1 MRHFSIKIKKEFLH
15 FKIRFTHSTASNES
29 QTKTSPTMRRA
40 ASQVTP
46 PTHRRER
53 SLDIGTLQ
61 RFMGDAVTEVT
72 SHSASNTPVQRRKT
86 AAGVA
91 VSFTLGE
98 SSLGDISKDSI
109 SSDHMTSGD
118 QGDDVTRK
126 GSLKR
131 GESED
136 TINGGDDQNGPG
148 DNVTLSEE
156 TVHDLEKDDKTV
168 TNAMGETDVR
178 SDANKMSADVEWAPA
193 ARCIP

>member
-1 MRHFSIKIKKEFLH
+1 
-15 FKIRFTHSTASNES
+15 
-29 QTKTSPTMRRA
+29 MRRA

-61 RFMGDAVTEVT
+61 RFIEDSVTEVT
-72 SHSASNTPVQRRKT
+72 SYSASNTPVQRRKT

-98 SSLGDISKDSI
+98 SSLSDITKDSI
-109 SSDHMTSGD
+109 PSDHMTSGD
-118 QGDDVTRK
+118 QGDDVTKGSHGELTLTRK

-156 TVHDLEKDDKTV
+156 TVV
-168 TNAMGETDVR
+168 TNSIEPMGEADVR
-178 SDANKMSADVEWAPA
+178 SDADKMSADVEWTPA
-193 ARCIP
+193 ARHVP